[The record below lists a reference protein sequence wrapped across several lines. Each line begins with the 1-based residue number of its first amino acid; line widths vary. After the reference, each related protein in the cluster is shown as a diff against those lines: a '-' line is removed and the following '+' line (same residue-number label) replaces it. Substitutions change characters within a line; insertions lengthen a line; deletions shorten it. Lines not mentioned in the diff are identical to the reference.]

1 MGTFELFK
9 NAIQAVMQDEGFK
22 ASSHGA
28 AHTLETY
35 HIGRDREGQNQLRNL
50 IVPVDTEQLIKKS
63 LSHVEV

>member
-1 MGTFELFK
+1 
-9 NAIQAVMQDEGFK
+9 MQDEGFK

-63 LSHVEV
+63 LSHLEV